1 MERKCSR
8 FGYKTGLD
16 AKTET
21 QTGRIKLK
29 CYGLNNN
36 CSFFIS
42 VSLIN
47 CW

>member
-16 AKTET
+16 AKTQT

-29 CYGLNNN
+29 CYCLNNAY
-36 CSFFIS
+36 
-42 VSLIN
+42 SLLLSSR
-47 CW
+47 